1 MYVKSDQVENESK
14 GELSNAPVDAQ
25 ESANGTATNAFKMRL
40 IIQYRVYLMIHLEF
54 NLKVDF

>member
-1 MYVKSDQVENESK
+1 MYVKSDQVKNESK

-40 IIQYRVYLMIHLEF
+40 IIQYRVYLMIHL
-54 NLKVDF
+54 